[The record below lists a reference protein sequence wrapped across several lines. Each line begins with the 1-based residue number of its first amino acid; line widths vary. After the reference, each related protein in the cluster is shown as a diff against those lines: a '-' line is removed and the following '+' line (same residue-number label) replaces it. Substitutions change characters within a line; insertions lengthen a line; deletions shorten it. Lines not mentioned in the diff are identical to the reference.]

1 MYKIDNASLFT
12 QNNSIFLKIKI
23 QDQYYTSKLSLLR
36 NDTKTKLINFV
47 NASNDK
53 QIMLQII
60 IKESHKNKSIIIYSE
75 NILYDKSGIGLN
87 IFAEDENNNNYIYN
101 IGKNIY
107 LISSEIKLKKS
118 NCFLCIKSVKNIFI
132 TKYLK
137 FDDIKKMTIP
147 GFSLNFEGKKD
158 IFSFELII
166 DKSVSN
172 LFCGNDEN
180 NILLKINEKNE
191 NYITIYTII
200 PKYNIV
206 NLTGNKN
213 NECVNLLLKNS
224 QKYFLGVNI
233 QSLEEIKNKNNYY
246 MFKNLYENYLYTICL
261 KDNIY
266 NIELKKSR
274 SGGYKNIFVFNNNMK
289 YSQVIVEN
297 KTNFEIFLK
306 QKGFEKFKQKIKQ
319 NEQQILKIYE
329 QSNNYF
335 SVEIDNKLYYLNL
348 NETGQKQLKKNLYQ
362 LIEKDKI
369 STKIIFF
376 IKSFNHNI
384 FSKSKSLMNIIR
396 PNFNNLKFN
405 FSKDKYI
412 KINFLI
418 NHINISIIS
427 QNKQER
433 KEIVLLFINNFQ
445 CGAKLLTSKLYS
457 RYKIK
462 LNAKISNLEAYN
474 LLNNNNSY
482 ICLNSSSPL
491 INIYSELNYEP
502 KKNLITVFEL
512 VNEFGDIKINITP
525 TFLQEM
531 YNFVINIYENAYL
544 YKKKISNIFLAKNLD
559 TDLPLLDLQNNYY
572 YRSNPLN
579 IIINGII
586 LSGVKIRFK
595 LKKEGID
602 LLPKIIKDSINYFK
616 CFPFFDI
623 GKETKAILSQIE
635 LQGPFKDI
643 KSLFDEVKINIISQL
658 STEIVIKV
666 LHPSNNEIKDNMKN
680 IMVGFDSS
688 KLNHK
693 VNLENSSRIKYKRLF
708 IGKNKFFKK
717 YNKNFSIVEQSIEKM
732 GNFIDKFYIDSVC
745 NFNDEKSL
753 LIFFEDCFV
762 YSNENG
768 QNIKIIYY
776 KNLKEIKNERIGK
789 KFYTYCKYINEEKE
803 DKDFSIECKNG
814 NFSENIYKLLN
825 SFCNI

>member
-1 MYKIDNASLFT
+1 M
-12 QNNSIFLKIKI
+12 
-23 QDQYYTSKLSLLR
+23 LR

-53 QIMLQII
+53 QITLQII

-87 IFAEDENNNNYIYN
+87 IFTEDENNNNYIYN

-118 NCFLCIKSVKNIFI
+118 NCFLCIKFAKNIFI

-137 FDDIKKMTIP
+137 FDDIKNMIIP

-213 NECVNLLLKNS
+213 NESVNLLLKNS

-306 QKGFEKFKQKIKQ
+306 QKGFEKFKQKIMQ

-362 LIEKDKI
+362 LFEKDKI

-405 FSKDKYI
+405 FSEDKYI

-462 LNAKISNLEAYN
+462 LNAKISNLETYN

-502 KKNLITVFEL
+502 KKILITVFEL
-512 VNEFGDIKINITP
+512 VNEFGDIKLNITP
-525 TFLQEM
+525 KFLEEI
-531 YNFVINIYENAYL
+531 YNFVLNIYENTVL

-559 TDLPLLDLQNNYY
+559 TDLLLLDLQNNYY

-579 IIINGII
+579 I
-586 LSGVKIRFK
+586 
-595 LKKEGID
+595 
-602 LLPKIIKDSINYFK
+602 
-616 CFPFFDI
+616 
-623 GKETKAILSQIE
+623 
-635 LQGPFKDI
+635 
-643 KSLFDEVKINIISQL
+643 
-658 STEIVIKV
+658 
-666 LHPSNNEIKDNMKN
+666 
-680 IMVGFDSS
+680 
-688 KLNHK
+688 
-693 VNLENSSRIKYKRLF
+693 
-708 IGKNKFFKK
+708 
-717 YNKNFSIVEQSIEKM
+717 
-732 GNFIDKFYIDSVC
+732 
-745 NFNDEKSL
+745 
-753 LIFFEDCFV
+753 
-762 YSNENG
+762 
-768 QNIKIIYY
+768 
-776 KNLKEIKNERIGK
+776 
-789 KFYTYCKYINEEKE
+789 
-803 DKDFSIECKNG
+803 
-814 NFSENIYKLLN
+814 
-825 SFCNI
+825 

>member
-1 MYKIDNASLFT
+1 M
-12 QNNSIFLKIKI
+12 
-23 QDQYYTSKLSLLR
+23 SLLR

-53 QIMLQII
+53 QITLQII

-474 LLNNNNSY
+474 LLSNNNSY

-512 VNEFGDIKINITP
+512 VNEFKDIKLNITP
-525 TFLQEM
+525 KFLEEI
-531 YNFVINIYENAYL
+531 YNFVLNIYENTVL

-559 TDLPLLDLQNNYY
+559 TDLSLLDLQNNYY

-595 LKKEGID
+595 LKKEGIES
-602 LLPKIIKDSINYFK
+602 LPKIIKDSINYFK

-643 KSLFDEVKINIISQL
+643 KSLFDEVKINIITQL

-732 GNFIDKFYIDSVC
+732 GNFNDKFYIDSVC

-753 LIFFEDCFV
+753 IIFFEDCFV

-776 KNLKEIKNERIGK
+776 KDLKEIKNEKIGK

-803 DKDFSIECKNG
+803 DKDFSIEFKNG

-825 SFCNI
+825 SFSNI